1 LQKRVESALDNT
13 AEKAIQYEMLELI
26 EEARTKGLQH
36 AQEYTEKQYP
46 HWINNYYKKVPD
58 PRGYYIA
65 LDEDWDAQDL
75 LNAGQVVQSVYYNQ
89 KKLRSKM
96 ISLLEGKEDDLK
108 GLQQYYMTLGMLYWQ
123 QDNDHRSQE
132 ILKNGKAYLEE
143 QKLPFDLI
151 DKILKKQQG

>member
-1 LQKRVESALDNT
+1 
-13 AEKAIQYEMLELI
+13 
-26 EEARTKGLQH
+26 
-36 AQEYTEKQYP
+36 
-46 HWINNYYKKVPD
+46 
-58 PRGYYIA
+58 
-65 LDEDWDAQDL
+65 
-75 LNAGQVVQSVYYNQ
+75 
-89 KKLRSKM
+89 M